1 MNIWKME
8 NNHKYIVRDDFEW
21 LIISKVASALGVLEL
36 VTQYLLQ

>member
-21 LIISKVASALGVLEL
+21 LIASALGVLEL